1 MPPTGLPP
9 DLDTR
14 CDTLVELLRVR
25 AERQPGKRGFT
36 FLVDGEGEEAHLSY
50 AELDR
55 KARAIAAALQ
65 ARGCRGQR
73 ALLLYPPG
81 LDYIAG
87 FFGCLYAGVIAVP
100 IYPPDPMRLG
110 RTLPRL
116 MAICQDAQATI
127 ALTTDFILGMGEML
141 FEQAPELR
149 DLHWLATD
157 TLDESTGEG
166 WKDPGADAGTTVF
179 LQYTSGSTSSPK
191 GVVLSHANLMHNS
204 ALIHGCFGHSR
215 DSQGV
220 IWLPPYHDMGLIGG
234 ILQPLYGGFPVVLLS
249 PVDFLKRP
257 LRWLQA
263 VSKYGATTSGG
274 PNFAYDLCTRKVTP
288 EERDA
293 LDLSRWNLA
302 FNGAEP
308 LQPETLRRF
317 ADTFGPCG
325 FRMEAF
331 YPCYGLAEGTLIA
344 SGGLKTEAP
353 VLRTVDA
360 AALKGHRVE
369 PSTPERPGAQTLV
382 GSGRNLDG
390 QRLVIAHPETGAPLA
405 PGQVGEI
412 WVTGPS
418 VAQGYWNRPEQSAA
432 AFGGK
437 VPGDDARYLR
447 TGDLGFLDGGEL
459 FVTGRLKD
467 LIIIRGRNHYPHDIE
482 RTVEPVHPALRP
494 GCGATFSVEKDGE
507 ERLVVVQEVD
517 RRAVESGAVD
527 LDAVSRSI
535 RQAVADAH
543 ELQVYAVVLIQ
554 SGSLPKT
561 SSGKIQRFATRADF
575 LSGGLEVLHQSILEA
590 APAAVAPPAPPA
602 QTQTH
607 PPAQVVTAPA
617 AREPS
622 FIQKALTAVTDAG
635 ARRALLSVF
644 LQEQAAAV
652 LRLPASQVDPKSPLH
667 AYGVDSLMAIDF
679 KSALDSGLGLDVP
692 LAGILQG
699 DSLEKLA
706 DTVLALLA
714 APPAPTSSPSVG
726 ASQEGAGE
734 APLSGGQQALWF
746 LHQLAPASAA
756 YHVPVAVR
764 VRAALDVEA
773 LRRAF
778 EALVARHPALR
789 TTFAL
794 TPSGPVQRIHEAL
807 PLDFETVDAQ
817 GCDDAALR
825 ERLSAEARRPFD
837 LEAGPLLRVRLYSR
851 APDDH
856 ALLLAMH
863 HIVTDFG
870 SLAIIA
876 EELETL
882 YPALRAGKNL
892 ALPRPARS
900 YADFARWQ
908 AELLAS
914 PRGVALERYWREQ
927 LAGPPPVLEL
937 PTDRPRPPVQTYVGR
952 VHTERLE
959 PGLTAGLK
967 LLAREQGATLNM
979 LLQAAF
985 QVLLHRYTGQEDF
998 TVGVVSAGRHRAE
1011 LATIAGYF
1019 VNPLVVRTRPSAAQA
1034 FTDYLASTRRTVL
1047 EALEHQDQPFNVL
1060 VDKLQPVRDHSRS
1073 PLFQVMFVY
1082 QRAARLDERG
1092 LTAFALDLPG
1102 ARAELAGL
1110 PLESL
1115 PLDHGGAQFDLTLT
1129 MGEASGELVASFEYN
1144 TDLFDAATIAR
1155 MTGHLRTLLT
1165 GLVADPRRAL
1175 AELPLLPEAEQQQLL
1190 AMQSGPR
1197 VSLDGALLP
1206 QRFAAQAARTPDAW
1220 AVMFRDEQLTYRE
1233 LHQRAGLLAAWL
1245 REQGVKP
1252 GMVVGLCLERSVEM
1266 VAAVLAVLSTGA
1278 AYVPIDPAY
1287 PVERLTFILSDAGT
1301 PLLLTQSWLHGQLA
1315 SHVDGGPVRVVS
1327 LDKDLDWS
1335 AAASAPVPEPVA
1347 VRPEDL
1353 ACLVYTSGSTGQP
1366 KGVMLE
1372 HGGLANLVR
1381 SFVESY
1387 APGVADRMLPLTSVA
1402 SASFV
1407 GEVLPPL
1414 CTGAALVLP
1423 TEGEVLDAE
1432 LLLGLIAR
1440 HTISIVSTVP
1450 AVIAGLNARKDT
1462 LPPVRLVLSGGEALV
1477 AGDVEALLDTTTVV
1491 NGYGLTETTVCTTY
1505 HHLRPEDLKGRAWM
1519 PIGRPIINTDVYVL
1533 DARRQPLPVG
1543 CAGELY
1549 VGGTGVARGYWRRPE
1564 LTAERFVANPFRPGE
1579 RMYRTGD
1586 VARWLPDGVLEYLH
1600 RADDQVKIRGFRIEL
1615 GEVEAAVRRHPA
1627 VRDAF
1632 VMAREDVPG
1641 DRRLVAYV
1649 VLAEPA
1655 PTSSDLHGFLSES
1668 LPPYMVPSAF
1678 LALPALPLGTH
1689 GKVDTRALPV
1699 PEGERP
1705 ALAAAYAPPQSELER
1720 RIATIWQQV
1729 LKVAEVGLHDNFF
1742 ELGGNSMLIAQAHR
1756 RLREELGANLAL
1768 VDLFKLTTV
1777 NALARH
1783 LGNAEA
1789 GTADAKEQAQS
1800 IKDEAERRRAAMG
1813 KRQQAARGRGG
1824 RK

>member
-1 MPPTGLPP
+1 MPTGLPS
-9 DLDTR
+9 DLDPR
-14 CDTLVELLRVR
+14 CDTLLELLRVR
-25 AERQPGKRGFT
+25 AERQPEQRGFT
-36 FLVDGEGEEAHLSY
+36 FLVDGEEEEAHLSY
-50 AELDR
+50 GELDR

-65 ARGCRGQR
+65 ARGARGQR

-127 ALTTDFILGMGEML
+127 ALTTDFILGLGEML

-149 DLHWLATD
+149 ALHWLATD
-157 TLDESTGEG
+157 TLDTAMGEA
-166 WKDPGADAGTTVF
+166 WKHPGADASTTVF

-204 ALIHGCFGHSR
+204 ALIHGCFGHSK

-257 LRWLQA
+257 LRWLKA
-263 VSKYGATTSGG
+263 VSRYGATTSGG
-274 PNFAYDLCTRKVTP
+274 PNFAYDLCARKVTP
-288 EERDA
+288 EERDT
-293 LDLSRWNLA
+293 LDLSRWSLA

-308 LQPETLRRF
+308 LQPHTLRRF
-317 ADTFGPCG
+317 ADVFGPCG
-325 FRMEAF
+325 FKMEAF

-344 SGGLKTEAP
+344 SGGLKAEAP

-369 PSTPERPGAQTLV
+369 PSVPERPGAQTLV

-390 QRLVIAHPETGAPLA
+390 QRLVIAHPETGAPLP
-405 PGQVGEI
+405 PGQVGEV
-412 WVTGPS
+412 WVAGPS
-418 VAQGYWNRPEQSAA
+418 VAQGYWNRPEQTAA
-432 AFGGK
+432 AFGAK
-437 VPGDDARYLR
+437 VPGDDARFLR

-459 FVTGRLKD
+459 YVTGRLKD
-467 LIIIRGRNHYPHDIE
+467 LIIIRGRNHYPHDLE

-494 GCGATFSVEKDGE
+494 GCGAAFSVDKDGE

-517 RRAVESGAVD
+517 RRAVESGGVD
-527 LDAVSRSI
+527 LEDVSRSI
-535 RQAVADAH
+535 RQAVSDAH

-554 SGSLPKT
+554 GGSLPKT

-575 LSGGLEVLHQSILEA
+575 LSGGLEVLHQSVLDTQA
-590 APAAVAPPAPPA
+590 APTAPPSP
-602 QTQTH
+602 TER
-607 PPAQVVTAPA
+607 TAPA

-622 FIQKALTAVTDAG
+622 FIQKALTAVTDPA

-679 KSALDSGLGLDVP
+679 KSALDSGLGVDVP
-692 LAGILQG
+692 LGGILQG

-714 APPAPTSSPSVG
+714 APPAP
-726 ASQEGAGE
+726 ASGPAVAAHEGTGD

-764 VRAALDVEA
+764 VKAALDVDA

-778 EALVARHPALR
+778 ETLVARHPALR
-789 TTFAL
+789 TTFAM
-794 TPSGPVQRIHEAL
+794 TAAGPVQRIHEGLA
-807 PLDFETVDAQ
+807 LDFEPVDAR
-817 GCDDAALR
+817 GWDDAALR

-837 LEAGPLLRVRLYSR
+837 LETGPLLRVRLYSR

-870 SLAIIA
+870 TLAVLA
-876 EELETL
+876 EELEVL
-882 YPALRAGKNL
+882 YPALRAGKPF
-892 ALPRPARS
+892 ALPKPART

-914 PRGVALERYWREQ
+914 PRGAALERYWREQ
-927 LAGPPPVLEL
+927 LAGPPPVLDL
-937 PTDRPRPPVQTYVGR
+937 PTDRPRPPVQTYAGR
-952 VHTERLE
+952 VHTEPLDAA
-959 PGLTAGLK
+959 LTAALK
-967 LLAREQGATLNM
+967 ALAREQGATLNM

-998 TVGVVSAGRHRAE
+998 TVGVVSAGRHRPE
-1011 LATIAGYF
+1011 LASVAGYF
-1019 VNPLVVRTRPSAAQA
+1019 VNPLVVRTRPTAAQS
-1034 FTDYLASTRRTVL
+1034 FTDYLAATRRTVL

-1060 VDKLQPVRDHSRS
+1060 VDRLQPGRDHSRS

-1092 LTAFALDLPG
+1092 LTAFALDMPG

-1129 MGEASGELVASFEYN
+1129 MGEAGAALVASFEYN
-1144 TDLFDAATIAR
+1144 TDLFDAGTIAR
-1155 MTGHLRTLLT
+1155 LAGHLRTLLA

-1175 AELPLLPEAEQQQLL
+1175 ADLPLLPPAERQQLV

-1197 VSLDGALLP
+1197 VPLDGALLP
-1206 QRFAAQAARTPDAW
+1206 ALFAAQAARTPDAA
-1220 AVMFRDEQLTYRE
+1220 AVMFRDERLTYRE
-1233 LHQRAGLLAAWL
+1233 LHQRAGFLAAWL
-1245 REQGVKP
+1245 RQQGVGP
-1252 GMVVGLCLERSVEM
+1252 GRVVGLHLERSVEM
-1266 VAAVLAVLSTGA
+1266 VAAVLGVLSTGA
-1278 AYVPIDPAY
+1278 AYVPLDPAY
-1287 PVERLTFILSDAGT
+1287 PVERLTFLLDDAGV
-1301 PLLLTQSWLHGQLA
+1301 PLLLTQSRLHAPLA
-1315 SHVDGGPVRVVS
+1315 AHVRTERVRVVS
-1327 LDKDLDWS
+1327 LDRELDWG
-1335 AAASAPVPEPVA
+1335 AAASVTPPEPVA
-1347 VRPEDL
+1347 VRAEDL

-1366 KGVMLE
+1366 KGVMME

-1387 APGVADRMLPLTSVA
+1387 APGAKDRVLPLTSVA

-1407 GEVLPPL
+1407 GEVLPSL

-1423 TEGEVLDAE
+1423 TEEEVLDAE

-1440 HTISIVSTVP
+1440 HEVSIVSTVP

-1462 LPPVRLVLSGGEALV
+1462 LPSVRLVLSGGEALV
-1477 AGDVEALLDTTTVV
+1477 AGDVEALLGTTLVV
-1491 NGYGLTETTVCTTY
+1491 NGYGLTETTVCSTY
-1505 HHLRPEDLKGRAWM
+1505 HPLRPEDLKGRAWM

-1549 VGGTGVARGYWRRPE
+1549 VGGLGVARGYWRQPE

-1600 RADDQVKIRGFRIEL
+1600 RADNQVKLRGFRIEL

-1627 VRDAF
+1627 VRDAC
-1632 VMAREDVPG
+1632 VMAREDNPG

-1649 VLAEPA
+1649 VLSEPA
-1655 PTSSDLHGFLSES
+1655 PTHGDLHGFLAES

-1678 LALPALPLGTH
+1678 LVLPALPLSPN

-1705 ALAAAYAPPQSELER
+1705 TLAAAYAPPQSELER
-1720 RIATIWQQV
+1720 RIATVWQEV
-1729 LKVAEVGLHDNFF
+1729 LKVSDVGLHDNFF

-1756 RLREELGANLAL
+1756 RLRDELGANLTL

-1777 NALARH
+1777 SALARH
-1783 LGNAEA
+1783 LGSGGA
-1789 GTADAKEQAQS
+1789 GSGDASGEDSVAAKEQARS

-1813 KRQQAARGRGG
+1813 RRQQAARGRGPRG
-1824 RK
+1824 K

>member
-1 MPPTGLPP
+1 MPTGLPS
-9 DLDTR
+9 DLDSR
-14 CDTLVELLRVR
+14 CDTLVDLLRFR
-25 AERQPGKRGFT
+25 ADKQPNQRGFT
-36 FLVDGEGEEAHLSY
+36 FLVDGEEEELHFTY

-65 ARGCRGQR
+65 ARGARGQR

-116 MAICQDAQATI
+116 LAICQDAQATV

-149 DLHWLATD
+149 ELHWLATD
-157 TLDESTGEG
+157 TLDESTGEA
-166 WKDPGADAGTTVF
+166 WKHPDASASTTVF
-179 LQYTSGSTSSPK
+179 LQYTSGSTSTPK

-204 ALIHGCFGHSR
+204 ALIHGCFGHSK
-215 DSQGV
+215 DSRGV

-234 ILQPLYGGFPVVLLS
+234 ILQPLYGGFPVVLMS

-257 LRWLQA
+257 LRWLKA
-263 VSKYGATTSGG
+263 VSRYGATTSGG

-288 EERDA
+288 EERAA
-293 LDLSRWNLA
+293 LDLSKWDLA

-317 ADTFGPCG
+317 AEVFGPSG
-325 FRMEAF
+325 FKMEAF

-344 SGGLKTEAP
+344 SGGLKHEAP

-369 PSTPERPGAQTLV
+369 PSEPQRPGAQTLV
-382 GSGRNLDG
+382 GSGRNLDD
-390 QRLVIAHPETGAPLA
+390 QRLVIAHPETGTPLA

-412 WVTGPS
+412 WVSGPS
-418 VAQGYWNRPEQSAA
+418 VAQGYWNRPEQTAA
-432 AFGGK
+432 AFSGK
-437 VPGDDARYLR
+437 VPGSDARFLR
-447 TGDLGFLDGGEL
+447 TGDLGFLDNGEL
-459 FVTGRLKD
+459 YVTGRIKD

-482 RTVEPVHPALRP
+482 RTVEALNPALRP

-517 RRAVESGAVD
+517 RRAVESGSVD
-527 LDAVSRSI
+527 LEALSTAI
-535 RQAVADAH
+535 RQSVAEAH

-554 SGSLPKT
+554 GGSLPKT

-575 LSGGLEVLHQSILEA
+575 VAGSLEVLHQSVLDTPAAEPVRAEQATPAREA
-590 APAAVAPPAPPA
+590 QAAAVAPAAP
-602 QTQTH
+602 
-607 PPAQVVTAPA
+607 

-667 AYGVDSLMAIDF
+667 VYGVDSLMAIDF
-679 KSALDSGLGLDVP
+679 KSALDAGLGIDVP
-692 LAGILQG
+692 LGGILQG

-706 DTVLALLA
+706 DTVLAQLA
-714 APPAPTSSPSVG
+714 APKTEASSGPAV
-726 ASQEGAGE
+726 AAHEGTGD

-746 LHQLAPASAA
+746 LHQLAPGSAA

-764 VRAALDVEA
+764 VKAALDAES

-778 EALVARHPALR
+778 ATLVSRHPALR
-789 TTFAL
+789 TTFAM
-794 TPSGPVQRIHEAL
+794 TASGPVQRIHAEL
-807 PLDFETVDAQ
+807 PLDFETVDAK
-817 GCDDAALR
+817 GWDDAALR
-825 ERLSAEARRPFD
+825 ERLSEEARRPFD

-851 APDDH
+851 AADDH

-863 HIVTDFG
+863 HIITDFG
-870 SLAIIA
+870 SLAVMA
-876 EELETL
+876 EELEAL
-882 YPALRAGKNL
+882 YPALRAGK
-892 ALPRPARS
+892 AVTLPKPART

-908 AELLAS
+908 TELLAS
-914 PRGVALERYWREQ
+914 PRGHALERYWREQ
-927 LAGPPPVLEL
+927 LAGPPPVLDL
-937 PTDRPRPPVQTYVGR
+937 PTDRPRPPVQTYAGR
-952 VHTERLE
+952 VHTERLDAQ
-959 PGLTAGLK
+959 LTASLK
-967 LLAREQGATLNM
+967 ALAREQGATLNM

-998 TVGVVSAGRHRAE
+998 TVGVVSAGRHRSE
-1011 LATIAGYF
+1011 LATVAGYF
-1019 VNPLVVRTRPSAAQA
+1019 VNPLVVRTKPTAALP

-1102 ARAELAGL
+1102 AKSELAGL

-1129 MGEASGELVASFEYN
+1129 MGEAAQALVASFEYN
-1144 TDLFDAATIAR
+1144 TDLFDAGTIAR
-1155 MTGHLRTLLT
+1155 MAGHLRTLLA

-1175 AELPLLPEAEQQQLL
+1175 ADLPLLPDAEAKQLL
-1190 AMQSGPR
+1190 AMQAGPR
-1197 VSLDGALLP
+1197 VALDGALLP
-1206 QRFAAQAARTPDAW
+1206 ELFAAQATRTPGAA
-1220 AVMFRDEQLTYRE
+1220 AVMFRDEKLTYRE
-1233 LHQRAGLLAAWL
+1233 LNQRAGFLAAWL
-1245 REQGVKP
+1245 REQGVKR
-1252 GMVVGLCLERSVEM
+1252 GTVVGLCLERSVEM
-1266 VAAVLAVLSTGA
+1266 VAAVLGVLSTGA

-1287 PVERLTFILSDAGT
+1287 PVERLAFILNDAGA
-1301 PLLLTQSWLHGQLA
+1301 PLMLTQSALHGRLA
-1315 SHVDGGPVRVVS
+1315 AHVSNDKVRVVS
-1327 LDKDLDWS
+1327 IDRELDWS
-1335 AAASAPVPEPVA
+1335 AAGSTTPAAPAA
-1347 VRPEDL
+1347 VRAEDL

-1387 APGVADRMLPLTSVA
+1387 APGVKDRMLPLTSVA

-1423 TEGEVLDAE
+1423 TEEEVLDAE

-1440 HTISIVSTVP
+1440 HDVSIVSTVP

-1462 LPPVRLVLSGGEALV
+1462 LPSVRLVLSGGEALV
-1477 AGDVEALLDTTTVV
+1477 ARDVEALLGTTTIV
-1491 NGYGLTETTVCTTY
+1491 NGYGLTETTVCSTY
-1505 HHLRPEDLKGRAWM
+1505 HHLRAEDLEGRAWM
-1519 PIGRPIINTDVYVL
+1519 PIGKPIINTDVYVL
-1533 DARRQPLPVG
+1533 DARRQPVPVG

-1549 VGGTGVARGYWRRPE
+1549 VGGLGVARGYWQQPE
-1564 LTAERFVANPFRPGE
+1564 LTAERFVANPYRPGE

-1649 VLAEPA
+1649 VLSEPA
-1655 PTSSDLHGFLSES
+1655 PTSSDLHGFLGET

-1678 LALPALPLGTH
+1678 MVLPALPLSPN

-1729 LKVAEVGLHDNFF
+1729 LKVSEVGLHDNFF

-1777 NALARH
+1777 SALARH
-1783 LGNAEA
+1783 LGSEGDSGNAQ
-1789 GTADAKEQAQS
+1789 EQAQS
-1800 IKDEAERRRAAMG
+1800 IKDEAQRRREAMG
-1813 KRQQAARGRGG
+1813 RRQQAARGRGT

>member
-1 MPPTGLPP
+1 MPTGLPS
-9 DLDTR
+9 DLDSR
-14 CDTLVELLRVR
+14 CDTLVELLRFR
-25 AERQPGKRGFT
+25 AERQPDQRGFT
-36 FLVDGEGEEAHLSY
+36 FLVDGDEEEAHLTY

-65 ARGCRGQR
+65 ARGAQGQR

-116 MAICQDAQATI
+116 LAISQDAQATV

-149 DLHWLATD
+149 ELHWLATD
-157 TLDESTGEG
+157 TLDESTGEA
-166 WKDPGADAGTTVF
+166 WKHPGATASTTVF

-191 GVVLSHANLMHNS
+191 GVVLSHANLMHNLG
-204 ALIHGCFGHSR
+204 LIHGCFGHSKS
-215 DSQGV
+215 SQGV

-234 ILQPLYGGFPVVLLS
+234 ILQPLYGGFPVVLMS

-257 LRWLQA
+257 LRWLKA
-263 VSKYGATTSGG
+263 VSRYGATTSGG
-274 PNFAYDLCTRKVTP
+274 PNFAYDLCIRKVTP
-288 EERDA
+288 EERAA
-293 LDLSRWNLA
+293 LDLSKWDLA

-317 ADTFGPCG
+317 AEVFGPCG
-325 FRMEAF
+325 FKMEAF

-344 SGGLKTEAP
+344 SGGLKPEAP

-360 AALKGHRVE
+360 AALKSHRVQ
-369 PSTPERPGAQTLV
+369 PSQPELPGAQTLV

-390 QRLVIAHPETGAPLA
+390 QKLLIAHPETGAPLA
-405 PGQVGEI
+405 PGQVGEV
-412 WVTGPS
+412 WVSGPS
-418 VAQGYWNRPEQSAA
+418 VAQGYWNRPEQTAA
-432 AFGGK
+432 AFGAK
-437 VPGDDARYLR
+437 APGDDARYLR

-459 FVTGRLKD
+459 YVTGRLKD

-494 GCGATFSVEKDGE
+494 GCGATFSVDKDGE

-517 RRAVESGAVD
+517 RRAVESGSVD
-527 LDAVSRSI
+527 LEAVSTSI
-535 RQAVADAH
+535 RQAVAEAH

-554 SGSLPKT
+554 GGSLPKT

-575 LSGGLEVLHQSILEA
+575 LAGGLEVLHQSVLDTPAAAPVAPARTEQA
-590 APAAVAPPAPPA
+590 APA
-602 QTQTH
+602 H
-607 PPAQVVTAPA
+607 EAPA
-617 AREPS
+617 AAPAREPS
-622 FIQKALTAVTDAG
+622 FIQKALTAVTDPG

-652 LRLPASQVDPKSPLH
+652 LRLPASQVDAKSPLH
-667 AYGVDSLMAIDF
+667 VYGVDSLMAIDF
-679 KSALDSGLGLDVP
+679 KSALDAGLGIDVP
-692 LAGILQG
+692 LGGILQG

-714 APPAPTSSPSVG
+714 APKTQASGPAVAAHESTG
-726 ASQEGAGE
+726 D

-746 LHQLAPASAA
+746 LHQLAPGSAA

-764 VRAALDVEA
+764 VKAALDVDS

-778 EALVARHPALR
+778 DTLVARHPALR
-789 TTFAL
+789 TTFAM
-794 TPSGPVQRIHEAL
+794 TASGPVQRIHAEL
-807 PLDFETVDAQ
+807 PLDFETVDAK
-817 GCDDAALR
+817 GWDDAALR

-851 APDDH
+851 AADDH

-870 SLAIIA
+870 SLAVIA

-892 ALPRPARS
+892 ALPKPSRT

-914 PRGVALERYWREQ
+914 PRGAALERYWREQ
-927 LAGPPPVLEL
+927 LAGPPPVLDL
-937 PTDRPRPPVQTYVGR
+937 PTDHPRPPVQTYAGR
-952 VHTERLE
+952 VHTERLDTQ
-959 PGLTAGLK
+959 LTASLK
-967 LLAREQGATLNM
+967 ALAREQGATLNM

-985 QVLLHRYTGQEDF
+985 QVLLHRYTGQDDF
-998 TVGVVSAGRHRAE
+998 TVGVVSAGRHRSE
-1011 LATIAGYF
+1011 LATVAGYF
-1019 VNPLVVRTRPSAAQA
+1019 VNPLVVRTRPSAALP

-1129 MGEASGELVASFEYN
+1129 MGEAANALVASFEYN
-1144 TDLFDAATIAR
+1144 TDLFEAGTIAR
-1155 MTGHLRTLLT
+1155 MAGHLRTLLA

-1175 AELPLLPEAEQQQLL
+1175 ADLPLMPEAEAQQLL
-1190 AMQSGPR
+1190 KMQAGPR
-1197 VSLDGALLP
+1197 VSLDGSLLP
-1206 QRFAAQAARTPDAW
+1206 ALFASQAARTPDAA
-1220 AVMFRDEQLTYRE
+1220 AVMFREQQLSYRE
-1233 LHQRAGLLAAWL
+1233 LRQRAGFLSAWL
-1245 REQGVKP
+1245 REQGVGP
-1252 GMVVGLCLERSVEM
+1252 GSIVGLCLERSVEM
-1266 VAAVLAVLSTGA
+1266 VAAVLGVLSTGA

-1287 PVERLTFILSDAGT
+1287 PVERLAFILSDAGT
-1301 PLLLTQSWLHGQLA
+1301 PLLLTQSTLHGQLA
-1315 SHVDGGPVRVVS
+1315 SHAGSGAVRVVS
-1327 LDKDLDWS
+1327 LDTELDWS
-1335 AAASAPVPEPVA
+1335 AAASATVPEPVP
-1347 VRPEDL
+1347 VRAEDL

-1387 APGVADRMLPLTSVA
+1387 APGEKDRMLPLTSVA

-1423 TEGEVLDAE
+1423 TEEEVLDAE

-1440 HTISIVSTVP
+1440 HHISIVSTVP

-1477 AGDVEALLDTTTVV
+1477 ARDVEALLDTTTVV

-1505 HHLRPEDLKGRAWM
+1505 HHLRPEDLESRAWM
-1519 PIGRPIINTDVYVL
+1519 PIGKPIINTDVYVL
-1533 DARRQPLPVG
+1533 DAQRRPVPVG

-1549 VGGTGVARGYWRRPE
+1549 VGGLGVARGYWRRPE

-1632 VMAREDVPG
+1632 VTAREDSPG

-1649 VLAEPA
+1649 VLTEPA

-1678 LALPALPLGTH
+1678 MVLPALPLTPN

-1705 ALAAAYAPPQSELER
+1705 ALAAAYAPPESELER
-1720 RIATIWQQV
+1720 RIATIWAQV
-1729 LKVAEVGLHDNFF
+1729 LKVSDVGLHDNFF

-1783 LGNAEA
+1783 LGNAEGGA
-1789 GTADAKEQAQS
+1789 EDAKEQAQS

-1813 KRQQAARGRGG
+1813 RRQQAARGRGP

>member
-1 MPPTGLPP
+1 
-9 DLDTR
+9 
-14 CDTLVELLRVR
+14 
-25 AERQPGKRGFT
+25 
-36 FLVDGEGEEAHLSY
+36 
-50 AELDR
+50 
-55 KARAIAAALQ
+55 
-65 ARGCRGQR
+65 
-73 ALLLYPPG
+73 
-81 LDYIAG
+81 
-87 FFGCLYAGVIAVP
+87 
-100 IYPPDPMRLG
+100 
-110 RTLPRL
+110 
-116 MAICQDAQATI
+116 AQA
-127 ALTTDFILGMGEML
+127 
-141 FEQAPELR
+141 PR
-149 DLHWLATD
+149 
-157 TLDESTGEG
+157 
-166 WKDPGADAGTTVF
+166 
-179 LQYTSGSTSSPK
+179 
-191 GVVLSHANLMHNS
+191 
-204 ALIHGCFGHSR
+204 
-215 DSQGV
+215 
-220 IWLPPYHDMGLIGG
+220 
-234 ILQPLYGGFPVVLLS
+234 
-249 PVDFLKRP
+249 
-257 LRWLQA
+257 
-263 VSKYGATTSGG
+263 
-274 PNFAYDLCTRKVTP
+274 
-288 EERDA
+288 
-293 LDLSRWNLA
+293 
-302 FNGAEP
+302 
-308 LQPETLRRF
+308 
-317 ADTFGPCG
+317 
-325 FRMEAF
+325 
-331 YPCYGLAEGTLIA
+331 
-344 SGGLKTEAP
+344 EAP
-353 VLRTVDA
+353 A
-360 AALKGHRVE
+360 
-369 PSTPERPGAQTLV
+369 
-382 GSGRNLDG
+382 
-390 QRLVIAHPETGAPLA
+390 
-405 PGQVGEI
+405 
-412 WVTGPS
+412 
-418 VAQGYWNRPEQSAA
+418 
-432 AFGGK
+432 
-437 VPGDDARYLR
+437 
-447 TGDLGFLDGGEL
+447 
-459 FVTGRLKD
+459 
-467 LIIIRGRNHYPHDIE
+467 
-482 RTVEPVHPALRP
+482 
-494 GCGATFSVEKDGE
+494 
-507 ERLVVVQEVD
+507 
-517 RRAVESGAVD
+517 
-527 LDAVSRSI
+527 
-535 RQAVADAH
+535 
-543 ELQVYAVVLIQ
+543 
-554 SGSLPKT
+554 
-561 SSGKIQRFATRADF
+561 
-575 LSGGLEVLHQSILEA
+575 
-590 APAAVAPPAPPA
+590 
-602 QTQTH
+602 
-607 PPAQVVTAPA
+607 APA

-622 FIQKALTAVTDAG
+622 FIQKALTAVTDPG
-635 ARRALLSVF
+635 ARRALLAVF

-667 AYGVDSLMAIDF
+667 VYGVDSLMAIDF
-679 KSALDSGLGLDVP
+679 KSALDAGLGVDVP

-706 DTVLALLA
+706 DTLVALLSAPRTA
-714 APPAPTSSPSVG
+714 ASGPAVASSR
-726 ASQEGAGE
+726 EDAGD

-746 LHQLAPASAA
+746 LHQLAPGSAA

-764 VRAALDVEA
+764 VRAALDAEA

-778 EALVARHPALR
+778 ETLVTRHPALR

-794 TPSGPVQRIHEAL
+794 TPSGPVQRIHASL
-807 PLDFETVDAQ
+807 PLDFETVDAR
-817 GCDDAALR
+817 GWDDAALR
-825 ERLSAEARRPFD
+825 ERLSTEARRPFD
-837 LEAGPLLRVRLYSR
+837 LEAGPLLRVRLYTR
-851 APDDH
+851 AADDH

-870 SLAIIA
+870 SLAVIA
-876 EELETL
+876 EELEAL
-882 YPALRAGKNL
+882 YPALRAGKSL
-892 ALPRPARS
+892 TLPTPART

-937 PTDRPRPPVQTYVGR
+937 PTDRPRPAVQTYAGR
-952 VHTERLE
+952 VHTERLDAS
-959 PGLTAGLK
+959 LTSGLK
-967 LLAREQGATLNM
+967 ALAREQGATLNM

-1011 LATIAGYF
+1011 LAGVAGYF

-1092 LTAFALDLPG
+1092 LTAFALDVPG

-1129 MGEASGELVASFEYN
+1129 MGEAAGELVASFEYN

-1155 MTGHLRTLLT
+1155 MTGHLRTLLG
-1165 GLVADPRRAL
+1165 GLVADPKRAL
-1175 AELPLLPEAEQQQLL
+1175 AELPLLPEAERQRLL

-1206 QRFAAQAARTPDAW
+1206 GLFAAQAARTPDAA
-1220 AVMFRDEQLTYRE
+1220 AVMFRDERLTYRE
-1233 LHQRAGLLAAWL
+1233 LNQRAGLLATWL
-1245 REQGVKP
+1245 GEQGVKR
-1252 GMVVGLCLERSVEM
+1252 GTVVCLCLERSVEM

-1287 PVERLTFILSDAGT
+1287 PVERLAFLLTDAGS
-1301 PLLLTQSWLHGQLA
+1301 PLLLTQSWLHGRIA
-1315 SHVDGGPVRVVS
+1315 PHVSNERVRVVS
-1327 LDKDLDWS
+1327 LDQELDWS
-1335 AAASAPVPEPVA
+1335 AAASVTPPEPVA
-1347 VRPEDL
+1347 VRADEL
-1353 ACLVYTSGSTGQP
+1353 ACMVYTSGSTGQP

-1387 APGVADRMLPLTSVA
+1387 APGAKDRMLPLTSVA

-1440 HTISIVSTVP
+1440 HDVSIVSTVP

-1462 LPPVRLVLSGGEALV
+1462 LPSVRLVLSGGEALV
-1477 AGDVEALLDTTTVV
+1477 AGDVEALLGTTTIV

-1519 PIGRPIINTDVYVL
+1519 PIGKPIINTDVYVL

-1549 VGGTGVARGYWRRPE
+1549 VGGLGVARGYWQRPE

-1600 RADDQVKIRGFRIEL
+1600 RADNQVKIRGFRIEL

-1632 VMAREDVPG
+1632 VMAREDAPG

-1649 VLAEPA
+1649 VLSEPA
-1655 PTSSDLHGFLSES
+1655 PTSSDLHGFLAET

-1678 LALPALPLGTH
+1678 MVLPALPLTPN

-1729 LKVAEVGLHDNFF
+1729 LKVSEVGLHDNFF

-1777 NALARH
+1777 SALARH
-1783 LGNAEA
+1783 LGNAGDGEV
-1789 GTADAKEQAQS
+1789 DAKEQARS
-1800 IKDEAERRRAAMG
+1800 IQDEAERRRAAM
-1813 KRQQAARGRGG
+1813 KNRQQAARGRGP